1 MSAYSERLDQLEEGN
16 AIGGHAS
23 EVEAISRPPASPS
36 SPRMTFRRFSAPWRA
51 DPMPGGYVVR
61 YANGQALA
69 YLYSRDN
76 EDEARQAKMLT
87 KDEARRIAIN
97 IARLPELLNASA
109 PGPGLLRR
117 SARGTVTLRLLS
129 FDRTAVEAA

>member
-1 MSAYSERLDQLEEGN
+1 MGQFGQGN
-16 AIGGHAS
+16 AAGGHAGT
-23 EVEAISRPPASPS
+23 VEAILRLAALS
-36 SPRMTFRRFSAPWRA
+36 MTFRRFPSPRRA
-51 DPMPGGYVVR
+51 DKIPGGYVVR
-61 YANGQALA
+61 DANGQALA

-87 KDEARRIAIN
+87 KDEALN